1 LPDFRV
7 DHWCLGKSSY
17 VLHYPMCKGL
27 VENSGLQLSASIS
40 SGNPRLNDY
49 AALGI
54 PVRALSTNIS
64 GRSAVR
70 AINDIVSTRKQSH
83 FLGFTPM
90 LRHVYMVSP
99 WDNIYLPF
107 AKSRN
112 SKLLVTVHDGQRH
125 LGEEN
130 RILQVIESGPL
141 HMADHLVAISA
152 HVRDILLERLKGK
165 KPVHLIE
172 GGLVMEESGRPQ
184 PARPAPRNRPLR
196 IIFFGRLHHYKGFDI
211 LVDALKILKAEG
223 VAFQFV
229 VAASGDLSA
238 FERDMKFLNAEVHN
252 AAWLADEVLNG
263 AIASADINVL
273 PYREASQS
281 AVVIKAL
288 WQALPTV
295 ATAIGGL
302 KEQLHEG
309 RDCLFAAA
317 PEAGAIAQ
325 CLKRIIQEP
334 RLYEALSRG
343 AHGSAEASSPKAVAQ
358 RWEDLYREIMTVR
371 SVELT

>member
-17 VLHYPMCKGL
+17 VLHYPMCKAL
-27 VENSGLQLSASIS
+27 VENTGLDFSASIS
-40 SGNPRLNDY
+40 SSNPRLNDY
-49 AALGI
+49 AGLGI
-54 PVRALSTNIS
+54 PVRALSTTIS
-64 GRSAVR
+64 GRSAASVMGNILG
-70 AINDIVSTRKQSH
+70 ARKLSRRQV
-83 FLGFTPM
+83 FEPV
-90 LRHVYMVSP
+90 LRHVYMISP
-99 WDNIYLPF
+99 WDNVYLPF

-125 LGEEN
+125 PGEEN
-130 RILQVIESGPL
+130 KILQAVENGPL
-141 HMADHLVAISA
+141 HMADHVVAISA
-152 HVRDILLERLKGK
+152 HVHDILIERLKGK

-172 GGLVMEESGRPQ
+172 GGLVMEEVGHPQ
-184 PARPAPRNRPLR
+184 PARSAPRNRPLR
-196 IIFFGRLHHYKGFDI
+196 IIFFGRLHQYKGFDI
-211 LVDALKILKAEG
+211 LVEALKILKAEG
-223 VAFQFV
+223 VPFQFV
-229 VAASGDLSA
+229 VAVSGALSA
-238 FERDMKFLNAEVHN
+238 FERDLKFLNAEVHN
-252 AAWLADEVLNG
+252 AAWLVDEVLNG

-295 ATAIGGL
+295 ATAVGGL
-302 KEQLHEG
+302 KEQLREG
-309 RDCLFAAA
+309 HDCLFAAA

-343 AHGSAEASSPKAVAQ
+343 AHQSAEASSPKAVAQ
-358 RWEDLYREIMTVR
+358 RWDALYRDIMTVR
-371 SVELT
+371 SAEKL